1 MKKITITTD
10 VHNGKI
16 KRNRNLVLE
25 AIQSFEGKTINIT
38 IERQTKKR
46 SNSQNAY
53 YHGVLI
59 PILKNCIKDSWGEVW
74 SSERCHEFCKMQ
86 FNFYEKIN
94 EKTGEI
100 IRLPKSTTENTTT
113 AQEEYHHEIRNFIK
127 EWFNVDCPLPNQEI
141 LLNFNE

>member
-1 MKKITITTD
+1 MNKITITTD
-10 VHNGKI
+10 VQNGQI

-46 SNSQNAY
+46 SNNQNAY

-59 PILKNCIKDSWGEVW
+59 PILRNCIKDAWGEIW
-74 SSERCHEFCKMQ
+74 SNQKAHDFCKMQ
-86 FNFYEKIN
+86 FNFKEKIN
-94 EKTGEI
+94 EETGEI

-113 AQEEYHHEIRNFIK
+113 AQEEYHHEIRSFIK
-127 EWFNVDCPLPNQEI
+127 EWFSVDCPLPNEEI
-141 LLNFNE
+141 TLNL